1 MTVPPP
7 LIPRARIRFSRA
19 TVAVFVWSAL
29 VLGGCA
35 WTPGAKPLTVEKYRS
50 EQANRA
56 DEREARVKA
65 LLESELE
72 PLATQEERLRRV
84 EARTEALLTEL
95 RQLEAQLSAAPDELT
110 PVDAD
115 DGQDSDDGDGEH
127 DGDTADEADGD
138 ASGEPKI
145 TLDPGVTNGG
155 EPITLGAVE
164 CIALPEIGIVLRARV
179 DSGAKTAS
187 LNAVDIEE
195 FERDGDAWVRFR
207 IPRDGGDDEGDV
219 SAAMSRLFD
228 DFLETVEFPGNGGT
242 GDQGDVTVEA
252 EVDRRVTIIQSSGE
266 ESRPVV
272 RLPARIGPLE
282 RPIEFTLADRRSLEF
297 PALIGRRVLRDMAVV
312 DVGRE
317 FVHPCQLK

>member
-7 LIPRARIRFSRA
+7 LIPRARTRCSRA
-19 TVAVFVWSAL
+19 AVVVCVWTAL
-29 VLGGCA
+29 VLAGCA
-35 WTPGAKPLTVEKYRS
+35 WTPGGEPLTVEKYRS

-56 DEREARVKA
+56 DQREARVEA
-65 LLESELE
+65 LLESELQ

-84 EARTEALLTEL
+84 EARTETLLTEL
-95 RQLEAQLSAAPDELT
+95 RQLEAQLSAPRVALSPA
-110 PVDAD
+110 DAD
-115 DGQDSDDGDGEH
+115 GDQDDREGDGEQE
-127 DGDTADEADGD
+127 GDAADEADGD
-138 ASGEPKI
+138 AGGEPKI
-145 TLDPGVTNGG
+145 SLEPGVTNGG
-155 EPITLGAVE
+155 EAITFGAVE
-164 CIALPEIGIVLRARV
+164 CIALPEIETVLRARV

-207 IPRDGGDDEGDV
+207 IPHDDGDDEEDV
-219 SAAMSRLFD
+219 SAAMARLFD
-228 DFLETVEFPGNGGT
+228 DFLETLEFPGNSGT
-242 GDQGDVTVEA
+242 GDQGEVTVEA

-282 RPIEFTLADRRSLEF
+282 RPIEFTLSDRRNLEF